1 MDVYVCRERQWR
13 TTCRCLVVRSYNM
26 VSPLHTDQME
36 VPARL
41 FVPSLLSLLSFV
53 KTWDLTELATVFHWA
68 VSQHCVGPEFAK
80 LLYQQLHTTDY
91 RHHAGQNTL
100 PQLPTGIRSSTVW
113 VTGQDSL
120 HSSFMYV
127 EIFPSEGG
135 GSPGQWD
142 PVRHRNCSKAQL
154 ADLSYCRP
162 ASTVGCTVCKVWSCT
177 ACSLQCFVFLRQ
189 ITDGMDYRAT

>member
-26 VSPLHTDQME
+26 VSPLHKDQME

-113 VTGQDSL
+113 MTSQDSL
-120 HSSFMYV
+120 HSSSKCMLRSFLQKEV
-127 EIFPSEGG
+127 GARGSETCET
-135 GSPGQWD
+135 S
-142 PVRHRNCSKAQL
+142 
-154 ADLSYCRP
+154 
-162 ASTVGCTVCKVWSCT
+162 
-177 ACSLQCFVFLRQ
+177 
-189 ITDGMDYRAT
+189 

>member
-36 VPARL
+36 APARL

-53 KTWDLTELATVFHWA
+53 KTWDPTELATVFHWA

-113 VTGQDSL
+113 VTGQDSAFFL
-120 HSSFMYV
+120 HVCWDLSFRRRW
-127 EIFPSEGG
+127 E
-135 GSPGQWD
+135 PGAVR

-154 ADLSYCRP
+154 ADLS
-162 ASTVGCTVCKVWSCT
+162 
-177 ACSLQCFVFLRQ
+177 
-189 ITDGMDYRAT
+189 